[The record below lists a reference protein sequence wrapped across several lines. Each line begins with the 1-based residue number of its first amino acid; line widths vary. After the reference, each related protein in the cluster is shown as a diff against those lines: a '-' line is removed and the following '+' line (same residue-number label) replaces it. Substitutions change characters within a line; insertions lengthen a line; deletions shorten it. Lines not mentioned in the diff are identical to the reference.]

1 MLKWTLAGFLSFA
14 SAMASTNELPW
25 TLKPHTGELLYK
37 LNPGHHPHSPHL
49 LRYNLSP
56 SRTQDI
62 VQVYMPRDKSIG
74 LEKLRLEMMATG
86 AFKFIEYNTLENEDD
101 EAPSEVEMDK
111 QWHHN
116 KIETEL
122 AWDLTRGTHQVIVAV
137 CDSGAQASHE
147 DLKDNVLPGWN
158 LVENN
163 SDPAPTTSH
172 GTFVAGL
179 IAAHTNG
186 QGGAGVAPEVKIL
199 PLRISNSSG
208 GTNMKLIT
216 DCIRMAA
223 DRGAKVINV
232 SFTGIE
238 SRSVQEAGKYA
249 HDKGALLV
257 YAAGNQGKNR
267 SVNSYPDYPN
277 VLAVGGTNTSDKR
290 WTYRK
295 NIFFTGGSNY
305 GQFIDIVAPGQNLY
319 STTIY
324 SSNTQSKYR
333 TGSGTSYSA
342 PIVAGVAALIFSI
355 NPNFTPKQVEK
366 ILLDSADNIGSASVF
381 GAGRV
386 NAYEAVRLALKSR
399 P

>member
-1 MLKWTLAGFLSFA
+1 MLKWTLAGFLSFTSIVTA
-14 SAMASTNELPW
+14 ANDLPR

-37 LNPGHHPHSPHL
+37 LNPGHHSRSPEL
-49 LRYNLSP
+49 LRFNLNP
-56 SRTQDI
+56 SRSQDI
-62 VQVYMPRDKSIG
+62 VQIYKPKDKSIA
-74 LEKLRLEMMATG
+74 LEMLRLEMLATG
-86 AFKFIEYNTLENEDD
+86 AFKFIEYNTLEDLDD

-122 AWDLTRGTHQVIVAV
+122 AWDLTRGSHQVIVAV
-137 CDSGAQASHE
+137 CDSGAQNSHE
-147 DLKDNVLPGWN
+147 DLKNNVLPGWN

-163 SDPAPTTSH
+163 SDPTPTTSH

-179 IAAHTNG
+179 IAAQTNG

-199 PLRISNSSG
+199 PLRISNSKG
-208 GTNMKLIT
+208 GTTMKLIT

-223 DRGAKVINV
+223 DWGAKVINV
-232 SFTGIE
+232 SFTGID

-257 YAAGNQGKNR
+257 YAAGNHGRYR
-267 SVNSYPDYPN
+267 SVSSYPDYPN

-290 WTYRK
+290 WFYRK

-305 GQFIDIVAPGQNLY
+305 GQFIDIVAPGHNLY
-319 STTIY
+319 STAIY
-324 SSNTQSKYR
+324 QSETQPKYR
-333 TGSGTSYSA
+333 SGSGTSYSA
-342 PIVAGVAALIFSI
+342 PIVSAVAALIYSI
-355 NPNFTPKQVEK
+355 NPSFSPKQVEK
-366 ILLDSADNIGSASVF
+366 ILLDSADNIGSISVF